1 METYVHKQDNSN
13 YLNDNMLQKINKLCS
28 AARPEERQGVMYSS
42 RVYRKDKIQKI
53 VEELLNTEKAYVQRL
68 KLLVEVIF
76 CCCTMI
82 FLQLKLGA
90 LDSNCSTLKIEIKM
104 KFKLGIS

>member
-42 RVYRKDKIQKI
+42 RVYRM
-53 VEELLNTEKAYVQRL
+53 VEE
-68 KLLVEVIF
+68 
-76 CCCTMI
+76 
-82 FLQLKLGA
+82 
-90 LDSNCSTLKIEIKM
+90 
-104 KFKLGIS
+104 

>member
-42 RVYRKDKIQKI
+42 RVYRM
-53 VEELLNTEKAYVQRL
+53 VEEWTTCMRLLSWRRHQGMML
-68 KLLVEVIF
+68 KNCILILPVSDPTF
-76 CCCTMI
+76 K
-82 FLQLKLGA
+82 KLP
-90 LDSNCSTLKIEIKM
+90 LPTLKSVDHQFHQYQQKNNH
-104 KFKLGIS
+104 LS